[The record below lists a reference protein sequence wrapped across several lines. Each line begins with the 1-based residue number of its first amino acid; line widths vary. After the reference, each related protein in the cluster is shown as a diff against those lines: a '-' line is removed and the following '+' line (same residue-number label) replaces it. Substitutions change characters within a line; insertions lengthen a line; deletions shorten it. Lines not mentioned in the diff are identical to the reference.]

1 MVHFIKFRR
10 HRIQLRLDHG
20 AGFIYKVNGLVGQ
33 EAVGNIAV
41 GQGRGG
47 DERSV
52 LNLDAVVDLIPFL
65 QTTQNR
71 DGVLDGRLVDHDRL
85 ETAFQR
91 GVLLNIF
98 AVLIKRSRTNAVQ
111 LAAGQHRLEQ
121 VAGIHRAVSFAR
133 TDDGVQLINKED
145 DFALGLL
152 DLVQDALQA
161 FLKLAAVFGTR
172 DQRTHIQTEH
182 GTVLQIF
189 GHITAHDT
197 LGKPLGDGSL
207 ADTGLTD
214 QHRVVLALTGKDADH
229 IADLGITAD
238 DRVQLVGA
246 GHLDK
251 ILPVLF
257 QGVVGVLRVI
267 TRHTLV
273 AAHRTELLHKFLSRN
288 AEHLENFISSLAGAL
303 QNAEEYMLHA
313 DVFILHLLGL
323 LFRCVEGAVQITRDI
338 NFLRVTAGAGHAGQC
353 LHLLQ
358 SRLCKGIGVH
368 AEGLQHLR
376 DESVLLLGQRSE
388 QMLLLHCVVGIFH
401 RDALR
406 SLQGLTGLLCHLFD
420 IHSAYL
426 LHCRYRIVWQSDVW
440 IAK

>member
-1 MVHFIKFRR
+1 MVHFIKLRR

-20 AGFIYKVNGLVGQ
+20 AGFIHKVNGLVRQ

-65 QTTQNR
+65 QTTQDR

-91 GVLLNIF
+91 GVLLDIF

-121 VAGIHRAVSFAR
+121 VAGIHRAVSLAR

-161 FLKLAAVFGTR
+161 FLKLAAVFGAR

-229 IADLGITAD
+229 IADLGVTAD

-273 AAHRTELLHKFLSRN
+273 AAYHTELLHKFLSRN
-288 AEHLENFISSLAGAL
+288 AEHLENFIGSLAGTL
-303 QNAEEYMLHA
+303 QNAKEHMLYA

-323 LFRCVEGAVQITRDI
+323 LFRCVEGAVKIARDI
-338 NFLRVTAGAGHAGQC
+338 NLLRVTAGAGHAGQC
-353 LHLLQ
+353 LNLLQ

-388 QMLLLHCVVGIFH
+388 QMLLLHRVVGIFH

-406 SLQGLTGLLCHLFD
+406 SLQGLAGLLCHLFD

-426 LHCRYRIVWQSDVW
+426 LHCRYRIAWQSD
-440 IAK
+440 I